1 MYIICE
7 NTQTGPFWPL
17 ILKWVGPQTPNSIP
31 TFLLCQETLCES
43 FKLIICYY
51 VEDIIHLSC
60 VIFTDEHNYAQ
71 LTETEDVICDMTPD
85 HSYTL
90 SPPSEVPQTP
100 INSTVNYTWLACS
113 P

>member
-1 MYIICE
+1 MDI
-7 NTQTGPFWPL
+7 L
-17 ILKWVGPQTPNSIP
+17 I
-31 TFLLCQETLCES
+31 CES

-85 HSYTL
+85 RGGLKYTCPL
-90 SPPSEVPQTP
+90 NILRMV
-100 INSTVNYTWLACS
+100 VLFKC
-113 P
+113 

>member
-1 MYIICE
+1 MDI
-7 NTQTGPFWPL
+7 L
-17 ILKWVGPQTPNSIP
+17 I
-31 TFLLCQETLCES
+31 CES

-100 INSTVNYTWLACS
+100 INSTVNYTS
-113 P
+113 PGTGMYMYTYLTFE